1 MRKSCSLLHQRYKD
15 DLEKN
20 KKEAVESDLILKRKD
35 KDEEIQKSEAED
47 FGDWKL
53 H

>member
-47 FGDWKL
+47 FGD
-53 H
+53 

>member
-15 DLEKN
+15 DFEKN
-20 KKEAVESDLILKRKD
+20 KKEAVESDLILKRKA

-47 FGDWKL
+47 FGD
-53 H
+53 